1 MGISHFT
8 TPPHTP
14 EQNGT
19 AERRHRHVVETGLAL
34 LHFAGL
40 PTHFWSH
47 AFQTAVYLINRLPT
61 PILDNKSPFQ
71 MLYGCLPTYSKLK
84 PFGCECYPWLRPYTT
99 SKLQPRSTKCI
110 FLGYSNSKSAYKCLD
125 PNTNRLYHSRH
136 VLFIDHK
143 FPFQK
148 SIPHIPT
155 PIPNPTPTT
164 FAQSHIPTH
173 TQPPQIPS
181 PIPFF
186 SNNLPHHNFLDN
198 STHNENPP
206 YTTHTDQ
213 TPPSQTITPTQTD
226 PTPTTSLDSI
236 STRPTRD
243 RKPNQKYF
251 NSSFV
256 NTTSV
261 HPLPSTVTPTCVTQA
276 SKDPLWRKAMDDEYN
291 ALISNGTWDL
301 VPAPIAKAPIGCKWV
316 FRVKRKPDGSIK
328 TYKARLVAKG
338 FHQQYGRD
346 YFDTFSPVTK
356 PATIRIVLSLA
367 LSKGWPLRQLDINN
381 AFLQGTLTEE
391 VYMKQPTG
399 YINQQFPNHVCRL
412 RKSIYGLKQ
421 ASRAWYMEL
430 TSFLIQFG
438 FKKSLADASLFIFQ
452 QGKHIIYF
460 MVYVDDIVLTGS
472 HPKVLEK
479 FISTLASRFS
489 LKDLGML
496 HHFLG
501 IEVIPT
507 SSGLFLSQHRHIEDL
522 LTNVKMEG
530 AKDVTTPLCS
540 TESLYPNDGSPAVD
554 PTPYRQIIG
563 SLQYLA
569 FTRPDV
575 SFAVNRLSQFMHAPT
590 QKHWQALKRVLR
602 YLKGTIYHGLF
613 LSRGS
618 PLTLTAFAD
627 SDWGGTNDGGRSTSA
642 YLLYLGSN
650 IISWRSSRQKS
661 VSRSSTEA
669 EYKALANAAA
679 ELSWVQNI
687 LQELGITLPHCPRLF
702 CDNTGA
708 TYLCANPVYHSRM
721 KHVALDYHFVRE
733 RVTSGLLQ
741 VFHINT
747 ADQPADVL
755 TKPLSRGPFL
765 KFRSKIGVSDGSSIL
780 RGRIKDPPNPLSMA
794 TK

>member
-1 MGISHFT
+1 MRSI
-8 TPPHTP
+8 
-14 EQNGT
+14 
-19 AERRHRHVVETGLAL
+19 ADDLAL
-34 LHFAGL
+34 AQSPIDDEDLLVHILSQLGDDFKSIVSALKVRENPIAFPELFDTLLDHERSIKPAEIKPLDEPVPSITTVNYSQARNNNKPNNNYYQQNQNRSYNSSNNASRSNRSNSTCHFCG
-40 PTHFWSH
+40 
-47 AFQTAVYLINRLPT
+47 INGHDIRDCRKMAHLLRENNITITNNPAAT
-61 PILDNKSPFQ
+61 NNTTTRS
-71 MLYGCLPTYSKLK
+71 
-84 PFGCECYPWLRPYTT
+84 PWLVDSGASHHIT
-99 SKLQPRSTKCI
+99 S
-110 FLGYSNSKSAYKCLD
+110 
-125 PNTNRLYHSRH
+125 
-136 VLFIDHK
+136 
-143 FPFQK
+143 
-148 SIPHIPT
+148 
-155 PIPNPTPTT
+155 
-164 FAQSHIPTH
+164 
-173 TQPPQIPS
+173 
-181 PIPFF
+181 
-186 SNNLPHHNFLDN
+186 
-198 STHNENPP
+198 
-206 YTTHTDQ
+206 
-213 TPPSQTITPTQTD
+213 
-226 PTPTTSLDSI
+226 
-236 STRPTRD
+236 
-243 RKPNQKYF
+243 
-251 NSSFV
+251 
-256 NTTSV
+256 
-261 HPLPSTVTPTCVTQA
+261 
-276 SKDPLWRKAMDDEYN
+276 
-291 ALISNGTWDL
+291 
-301 VPAPIAKAPIGCKWV
+301 
-316 FRVKRKPDGSIK
+316 DGSALHK
-328 TYKARLVAKG
+328 LSD
-338 FHQQYGRD
+338 YGD
-346 YFDTFSPVTK
+346 PDE
-356 PATIRIVLSLA
+356 IVL
-367 LSKGWPLRQLDINN
+367 GN
-381 AFLQGTLTEE
+381 
-391 VYMKQPTG
+391 
-399 YINQQFPNHVCRL
+399 
-412 RKSIYGLKQ
+412 
-421 ASRAWYMEL
+421 
-430 TSFLIQFG
+430 
-438 FKKSLADASLFIFQ
+438 
-452 QGKHIIYF
+452 GKHIIYF

-472 HPKVLEK
+472 HPEVLEK

-575 SFAVNRLSQFMHAPT
+575 SFAANRLSQFMHAPT